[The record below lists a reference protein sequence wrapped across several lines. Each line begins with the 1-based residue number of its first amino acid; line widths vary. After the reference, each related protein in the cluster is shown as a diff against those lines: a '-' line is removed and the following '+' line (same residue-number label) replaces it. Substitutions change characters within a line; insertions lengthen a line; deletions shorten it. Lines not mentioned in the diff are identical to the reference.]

1 MSARRSAG
9 RTALLSLLMLLVTL
23 GLAAAASEILLRVV
37 YRDGGRRTLGG
48 PGGQAFE
55 YTYADPAKELRGPNA
70 SGPKPPGVTRVM
82 VMGDSITWGQGVTDW
97 TDTYPARLLQT
108 LNANGPTYDMAV
120 FARPGKEIDGHAS
133 TLAAAVADVDPD
145 VVVYQWYNNDLE
157 IAKTGRPVSQRA
169 WRAWPGFATLKSWSY
184 LVYGLDFA
192 LDVYLPQRG
201 RTYLQYMEETFALG
215 TPGWQA
221 YTRAFHG
228 WATYATGY
236 ASRTIMLIYPP
247 VPKDALVDLRRQVT
261 ALAQGQELVVAP
273 VQMTRGAGILT
284 PDTPAGTLAVPA
296 GTPASEVA
304 RTPGVALAHGSYAAT
319 VQIRLEAPAAGVVAR
334 LVVSRGD
341 DGQVVAS
348 HDVGADALTPGT
360 WTSVPVPFTLDGRVS
375 PNVTLRIDTTGV
387 APISVDRVV
396 LPVTYGI
403 EVIDLAPEFGT
414 MNTSASLFDAHPN
427 AAAHAVIA
435 DVLARRLQGQIT
447 R

>member
-9 RTALLSLLMLLVTL
+9 RTVLLSLLMSLIAL
-23 GLAAAASEILLRVV
+23 GLAAAASEVLLRVV

-55 YTYADPAKELRGPNA
+55 YTYLDPAKELRGPNA
-70 SGPKPPGVTRVM
+70 SGPKAAGVTRLM
-82 VMGDSITWGQGVTDW
+82 VMGDSITWGQGVTAW

-108 LNANGPTYDMAV
+108 LNANGPKYDMAV
-120 FARPGKEIDGHAS
+120 FARPGKEIDGHLSTIAS
-133 TLAAAVADVDPD
+133 AIADVDPD
-145 VVVYQWYNNDLE
+145 VVVYQWYNNDVE
-157 IAKTGRPVSQRA
+157 IEKRGRPVSQRA
-169 WRAWPGFATLKSWSY
+169 WRAWPGFAALKSWSY

-201 RTYLQYMEETFALG
+201 RTYVQYMDETFKEG

-228 WATYATGY
+228 WATYATAY
-236 ASRTIMLIYPP
+236 ASRTILLIYPP
-247 VPKDALVDLRRQVT
+247 VPKT
-261 ALAQGQELVVAP
+261 ALAGLRQAVATLAEGQLLVVAP
-273 VQMTRGAGILT
+273 SQMTRGAGVLT
-284 PDTPAGTLAVPA
+284 PDTPSGTLAVPA
-296 GTPASEVA
+296 GTPAGEVA
-304 RTPGVALAHGSYAAT
+304 HTPGVALAHGHYTAT
-319 VQIRLEAPAAGVVAR
+319 VSLRLEAPGNGVVAR
-334 LVVSRGD
+334 LVLSRGD

-348 HDVGADALTPGT
+348 RDVDAAALPTGP
-360 WTSVPVPFTLDGRVS
+360 WTGVSVPFTLAGHVT
-375 PNVTLRIDTTGV
+375 PNVTLRIETTGR
-387 APISVDRVV
+387 APFSVDRVT

-427 AAAHAVIA
+427 AAAHAVMA
-435 DVLARRLQGQIT
+435 DVLARRLQSPPP